1 MILKNLSNKFFSL
14 KTLIFNLNV
23 VFFKNYSRSLILL
36 VLVIFFSSFLEMI
49 SLGIVPLFAVLLIDI
64 EKFINILPEII
75 RFNLKISFFNKEQI
89 IYYFC
94 LFILFIF
101 FIKAVTLLVFTY
113 LNAKILKNIKISLTD
128 RLFNKYIYSDYNL
141 FLKTNPALL
150 TRSLTIDVG
159 NTTIFMQHI
168 INFLKEMLILFTV
181 FILLFLFDS
190 TVSVMS
196 LFILLFLVLL
206 FFFFTKKKI
215 LIRSKLLQKSS
226 SLIIKII
233 NQAFG
238 AIRDIKLFNAESF
251 VHNVFMQEI
260 QTNEKNALK
269 NQVITAL
276 PRIILEFFSILL
288 IVVTILILIFLK
300 KNSYEII
307 AFISL
312 MSVSFIRLIPSFSSI
327 STSLTN
333 LRHLYPNFQHI
344 KEELNNFNYSKTKD
358 SKKINNNTFNFNN
371 LIQLENVTFSYLNYN
386 KKNIFENFNLTIKK
400 FQKIGIL
407 GKTGSGKST
416 LIDLLTGLLDP
427 VSGNLYVDN
436 INIKTVKNKWQNN
449 IGYVSQDIYLLDD
462 TIKNN
467 IAFGIKDDEI
477 NNDSLLIALKK
488 SYLFDFVNEL
498 PNKLETI
505 IGDRGRILS
514 GGQRQRLGI
523 ARALYSDPGI
533 IILDEST
540 NALDALTESQFL
552 EELFKNNDNKTIVI
566 VSHKLSNFK
575 YCDTIFDLDKKQFV
589 DFR

>member
-206 FFFFTKKKI
+206 
-215 LIRSKLLQKSS
+215 
-226 SLIIKII
+226 
-233 NQAFG
+233 
-238 AIRDIKLFNAESF
+238 
-251 VHNVFMQEI
+251 
-260 QTNEKNALK
+260 
-269 NQVITAL
+269 
-276 PRIILEFFSILL
+276 
-288 IVVTILILIFLK
+288 
-300 KNSYEII
+300 
-307 AFISL
+307 
-312 MSVSFIRLIPSFSSI
+312 
-327 STSLTN
+327 
-333 LRHLYPNFQHI
+333 
-344 KEELNNFNYSKTKD
+344 
-358 SKKINNNTFNFNN
+358 
-371 LIQLENVTFSYLNYN
+371 
-386 KKNIFENFNLTIKK
+386 
-400 FQKIGIL
+400 
-407 GKTGSGKST
+407 
-416 LIDLLTGLLDP
+416 
-427 VSGNLYVDN
+427 
-436 INIKTVKNKWQNN
+436 
-449 IGYVSQDIYLLDD
+449 
-462 TIKNN
+462 
-467 IAFGIKDDEI
+467 
-477 NNDSLLIALKK
+477 
-488 SYLFDFVNEL
+488 
-498 PNKLETI
+498 
-505 IGDRGRILS
+505 
-514 GGQRQRLGI
+514 
-523 ARALYSDPGI
+523 
-533 IILDEST
+533 
-540 NALDALTESQFL
+540 
-552 EELFKNNDNKTIVI
+552 
-566 VSHKLSNFK
+566 
-575 YCDTIFDLDKKQFV
+575 
-589 DFR
+589 